1 MNDELER
8 ARIDYQYAVLDEAS
22 VLADPFEQFG
32 AWLSEALAH
41 GAIVEPNAM
50 TLATVSAD
58 DRPAARIVL
67 LRGYD
72 RRGFVFFSNYESRKG
87 RDLEARP
94 AAALLFYWGILQR
107 QVRIEGT
114 VQRISAE
121 ESDAYFARRP
131 RGHQLSAWA
140 SRQSTVVADRATLV
154 AAFRG
159 AEERFGN
166 GEVERPAFWGG
177 YRVGAE
183 RFEFWQGRP
192 NRVHDRIAY
201 ERDSA
206 GWRILRLSP

>member
-1 MNDELER
+1 VNDEIAR

-22 VLADPFEQFG
+22 MLPDPFEQFG

-50 TLATVSAD
+50 TLATVGAD

-67 LRGYD
+67 LRGCD

-87 RDLEARP
+87 RELEARP
-94 AAALLFYWGILQR
+94 AVALLFYWGVLQR

-114 VQRISAE
+114 VQRISPE

-154 AAFRG
+154 AAFRA
-159 AEERFGN
+159 AEERFGD
-166 GEVERPAFWGG
+166 GEVARPTFWGG

-201 ERDSA
+201 EPNGG